1 MSGPNDQHIYI
12 DTFYLQSFL
21 NGNNDLERHAKKEFR
36 KAKQLTEKSGEIFL
50 KIPFIAVAEM
60 INNLN
65 IKVNEKRQKERIVS
79 NLIDLLDQ
87 NEKIDLV
94 PAKCES
100 FKKAV
105 EIKNQDNRL
114 DDTDILIIAQALC
127 DPYSS
132 HLLINDSNILE
143 SRVID
148 EVNTNMHRDGNRN
161 RKLRIIEEI

>member
-1 MSGPNDQHIYI
+1 MSGTNCQHIYI
-12 DTFYLQSFL
+12 DTFYLQAFL
-21 NGNNDLERHAKKEFR
+21 NGQSDLERYAKEEFR
-36 KAKQLTEKSGEIFL
+36 NAKQLTERNREIFL
-50 KIPFIAVAEM
+50 KIPFIVVAEM

-114 DDTDILIIAQALC
+114 DDTDILITAQALC

-143 SRVID
+143 YRVID
-148 EVNTNMHRDGNRN
+148 EVNKNMHRDGDRN